1 MLVDAPVVADFAQA
15 LDPANYISVPD
26 DWLIA
31 VCDVIGSTA
40 AISAGRYKDVNL
52 AGAATIAAIQN
63 ANKGRDLP
71 FAFGGDGGT
80 VLIAP
85 DLAETTTSALKG
97 VQRMARNTLS
107 LDTRC
112 ALIPVAAVRGDGFDV
127 RLAYQTL
134 HGSRRLA
141 MLCGGGIDHAETL
154 CKTQAGER
162 FAINADATTED
173 ADLSGLSCRWQ
184 PLTARNGVM
193 LTAIIR
199 ATDGAQLSPV
209 YRDLYAGILAAAR
222 RDLCP
227 VAASNLKAT
236 WPPRGGAHERAFGRS
251 LFEVYGQS
259 LLAIVSEKTGRTI
272 GGFNGRDY
280 ARALPSHSDYRK
292 FADSLRMVID
302 CSTREADAIEQLL
315 TLAKTHGAIDFGLH
329 RAAAALMTCFVSNTD
344 DGGHVH
350 FIDGA
355 DGGYAL
361 AAQQLKTKI
370 VGRT

>member
-1 MLVDAPVVADFAQA
+1 
-15 LDPANYISVPD
+15 
-26 DWLIA
+26 
-31 VCDVIGSTA
+31 
-40 AISAGRYKDVNL
+40 
-52 AGAATIAAIQN
+52 
-63 ANKGRDLP
+63 
-71 FAFGGDGGT
+71 
-80 VLIAP
+80 
-85 DLAETTTSALKG
+85 
-97 VQRMARNTLS
+97 VQRIVRNTLS

-112 ALIPVAAVRGDGFDV
+112 ALIPVAAIRAEGFDV

-134 HGSRRLA
+134 HGSRRLS
-141 MLCGGGIDHAETL
+141 MLCGGGVDYAETL
-154 CKTQAGER
+154 CKMPVGER
-162 FAINADATTED
+162 FAVTADAATED

-199 ATDGAQLSPV
+199 AKDGQQLSPV
-209 YRDLYAGILAAAR
+209 YRDLYAGILKAAR

-227 VAASNLKAT
+227 VAASNLKAA
-236 WPPRGGAHERAFGRS
+236 WPPRGGAQERAFGRT

-280 ARALPSHSDYRK
+280 ARAIPSHSDYRK

-315 TLAKTHGAIDFGLH
+315 TLAKTHGAIEFGLH
-329 RAAAALMTCFVSNTD
+329 RASAALMTCFVSNTD

-361 AAQQLKTKI
+361 AAQQLKSKSAGKT
-370 VGRT
+370 